1 MDRRAEGLQR
11 LLKTAGPTL
20 VGIFCVL
27 LVSLPVRPFGG
38 YAPMP
43 VLPLIAVYFWTIQA
57 PAQLPSPS
65 VFLIGLLQD
74 FLSGGPLG
82 LWPAVY
88 LCVQYVVLSQRAYF
102 VGRELQVIWVGF
114 AVAALMAS
122 LMIWLVTSL
131 LYGRVL
137 SAGPLLWIMFATVLV
152 YPIVAALLGAAHRR
166 AFRE

>member
-20 VGIFCVL
+20 VGLFCVL

-43 VLPLIAVYFWTIQA
+43 VLPLIAVYFWTVQA

-88 LCVQYVVLSQRAYF
+88 LCVQYVVLTQRAYF
-102 VGRELQVIWVGF
+102 AGREIQVLWVGF
-114 AVAALMAS
+114 GVAAAMAS
-122 LMIWLVTSL
+122 VMIWLVTSL
-131 LYGRVL
+131 LNGRVL
-137 SAGPLLWIMFATVLV
+137 SVGPLLWIMSATVLV
-152 YPIVAALLGAAHRR
+152 YPVFAALFRAAHMR
-166 AFRE
+166 AFRD

>member
-1 MDRRAEGLQR
+1 MDRRAEGVQR

-20 VGIFCVL
+20 VGVFCVL

-43 VLPLIAVYFWTIQA
+43 VLPLIAIFFWTVQA

-65 VFLIGLLQD
+65 VFLIGLLHD

-88 LCVQYVVLSQRAYF
+88 LCVQYVVLTQRAYF
-102 VGRELQVIWVGF
+102 VGREIQVLWVGF

-131 LYGRVL
+131 LNGRVL
-137 SAGPLLWIMFATVLV
+137 SIAPLLMIMFATVLV
-152 YPIVAALLGAAHRR
+152 YPLFAALFGAAHRR